1 MAEDRSLAYAL
12 ADNII
17 GFDDGYDT
25 LLERG
30 TKAVRKDPMG
40 VARQLG
46 GSLYDSVKDFAGA
59 FARNP
64 AGAVTDTANELGL
77 SYVEAGQRLSGGIGS
92 YLDQGMS
99 VDEARDAQL
108 MDALTMSELL
118 GGGLFANQLR
128 KGLTPNVDAVSAGP
142 DDPSRRKFMAQAAA
156 AIPVAAVAPDVI
168 TDVAKMT
175 GKAGVRAAINPLD
188 MAMQNIRV
196 LRGQIDEQ
204 YGIVNEVLDNPRSSG
219 MLPGE
224 RVAIDDA
231 NAMIMRTE
239 QEIIDEAYDAMIS
252 MDPAD
257 FSKAIREAS
266 DEALEEI
273 VSVQYDSIAGN
284 QRLADDGPNITAMA
298 EEMQRRGMHTAKDR
312 NGVSRFPNAE
322 TFVMDV
328 TEPVVDSGVDQGLII
343 EKMGVD
349 YPAGLNMTRQ
359 TPPDIEE
366 DILNLK
372 LTELRREIANADRV
386 MRIDGKSTKE
396 IDEFKAQKR
405 REMFELQNLPPD
417 MDDFYAQGGAVEG
430 VGSLSRVARDMF
442 RGPRGIA
449 TLSRFAEGGR
459 ADNRYTGF
467 DDDREA
473 LEALANVEY
482 AADMQKYLDPIARL
496 GFDPDVVK
504 TTTGSTMYPEDAYR
518 KPLDTLTVDTNF
530 GAYAPEVQAHEFR
543 HRGMYDILN
552 LYISD
557 PERFE
562 AEFGTPAAVYAQ
574 NILKDMRGQQ
584 NQVYSESL
592 AEFFEQPSQFNYP
605 RVYYSETGDV
615 TQSGDIDSYREAN
628 PGVDTMAVNRQQDG
642 HLTQFLDRNTK
653 PLVEG
658 YRQFKKNGEIPEVGD
673 VSSDKLRQMYE
684 GAEGM
689 QSAAEFLLERNP
701 VRGYSQ
707 GGDVDM
713 SAYREALIAS
723 ESSGDVGAENPS
735 GAVGLT
741 QAMPDTLE
749 DFKDETGLEFTPEQ
763 YANSRELQT
772 QFQDW
777 YEQKTI
783 NYIMDQGLDRY
794 IGQTIKGVPITMSS
808 MLGMA
813 HLGGDYGMRKFI
825 ETGGRY
831 DPDDGYTKLSDY
843 GRKFANM
850 SIVGQGG
857 VGVEPSGEEIVMSMP
872 VEQEA
877 EFTDPR
883 GYSPIPQLRPQY
895 MPTEPMPRPR
905 LRPTDEEET
914 PQGIP
919 SVAGVIPGRR
929 TNLYEQYGGIAN
941 LTNP

>member
-1 MAEDRSLAYAL
+1 MSEALNQSLRDQEDRKRELIRLALFDEFNKGMDRGDDQSTIDTNISRLKRILENQYEIPFSMAE
-12 ADNII
+12 
-17 GFDDGYDT
+17 GG
-25 LLERG
+25 
-30 TKAVRKDPMG
+30 AVETSTQEIL
-40 VARQLG
+40 RQI
-46 GSLYDSVKDFAGA
+46 AGA
-59 FARNP
+59 
-64 AGAVTDTANELGL
+64 D
-77 SYVEAGQRLSGGIGS
+77 RL
-92 YLDQGMS
+92 M
-99 VDEARDAQL
+99 
-108 MDALTMSELL
+108 
-118 GGGLFANQLR
+118 
-128 KGLTPNVDAVSAGP
+128 
-142 DDPSRRKFMAQAAA
+142 
-156 AIPVAAVAPDVI
+156 
-168 TDVAKMT
+168 
-175 GKAGVRAAINPLD
+175 RA
-188 MAMQNIRV
+188 
-196 LRGQIDEQ
+196 
-204 YGIVNEVLDNPRSSG
+204 
-219 MLPGE
+219 
-224 RVAIDDA
+224 
-231 NAMIMRTE
+231 
-239 QEIIDEAYDAMIS
+239 
-252 MDPAD
+252 
-257 FSKAIREAS
+257 
-266 DEALEEI
+266 
-273 VSVQYDSIAGN
+273 
-284 QRLADDGPNITAMA
+284 
-298 EEMQRRGMHTAKDR
+298 
-312 NGVSRFPNAE
+312 
-322 TFVMDV
+322 
-328 TEPVVDSGVDQGLII
+328 
-343 EKMGVD
+343 
-349 YPAGLNMTRQ
+349 
-359 TPPDIEE
+359 
-366 DILNLK
+366 
-372 LTELRREIANADRV
+372 
-386 MRIDGKSTKE
+386 DGKTTKE
-396 IDEFKAQKR
+396 IDDFKAQKR
-405 REMFELQNLPPD
+405 REMFELQNPKP
-417 MDDFYAQGGAVEG
+417 MFAGGGAVEG

-449 TLSRFAEGGR
+449 TLSRFAEGGEVTEFKNEFR
-459 ADNRYTGF
+459 RDRRRYTGF

-482 AADMQKYLDPIARL
+482 AADMQKYLNPIARL

-504 TTTGSTMYPEDAYR
+504 TTTGSTMYPEDAYS
-518 KPLDTLTVDTNF
+518 KPLDRLTVDTNF
-530 GAYAPEVQAHEFR
+530 GAFAPEVQAHEFT
-543 HRGMYDILN
+543 HRGMYPIID
-552 LYISD
+552 LYFSD

-562 AEFGTPAAVYAQ
+562 AQFGKAATIYVE
-574 NILKDMRGQQ
+574 NILDDMRGPQ
-584 NQVYSESL
+584 NQVYSEAL

-615 TQSGDIDSYREAN
+615 IQSGDIDAYREAN

-642 HLTQFLDRNTK
+642 HLTQFLDRNTR

-658 YRQFKKNGEIPEVGD
+658 YREFKETGEIPEVGD

-701 VRGYSQ
+701 VRGYAT
-707 GGDVDM
+707 GGPADM

-723 ESSGDVGAENPS
+723 ESSGDIGAENPS

-741 QAMPDTLE
+741 QAMPDTLK
-749 DFKDETGLEFTPEQ
+749 DFKDETGLEFTPEE

-850 SIVGQGG
+850 SIVGQGS
-857 VGVEPSGEEIVMSMP
+857 VGVEPSAEEIVMSMP

-895 MPTEPMPRPR
+895 MPTEPMPRPV
-905 LRPTDEEET
+905 LRPTDDEET
-914 PQGIP
+914 PQSIP

-929 TNLYEQYGGIAN
+929 TNLYEQYGGIAS